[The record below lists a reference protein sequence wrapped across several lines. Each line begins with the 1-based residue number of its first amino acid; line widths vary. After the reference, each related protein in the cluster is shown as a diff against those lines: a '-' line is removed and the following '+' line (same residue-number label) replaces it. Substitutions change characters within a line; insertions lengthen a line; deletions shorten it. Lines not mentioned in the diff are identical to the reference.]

1 MRRSRK
7 KYKKPIKAWDKQRIE
22 SERQILKDYG
32 LRNKKEILMSE
43 AILRRFRKMAR
54 DSAAKKD
61 KDMEKILINKTMRL
75 GLLKEGTG
83 LDNVLGLNLTSILER
98 RLQTIIFRKGFANSM
113 RQSRQLIV
121 HGHVIINGRKT
132 VYPSYMVS
140 KDEENNI
147 VLNVTVQKKVQPS
160 EQAVKQGVE
169 KNG

>member
-1 MRRSRK
+1 
-7 KYKKPIKAWDKQRIE
+7 
-22 SERQILKDYG
+22 
-32 LRNKKEILMSE
+32 
-43 AILRRFRKMAR
+43 MAR